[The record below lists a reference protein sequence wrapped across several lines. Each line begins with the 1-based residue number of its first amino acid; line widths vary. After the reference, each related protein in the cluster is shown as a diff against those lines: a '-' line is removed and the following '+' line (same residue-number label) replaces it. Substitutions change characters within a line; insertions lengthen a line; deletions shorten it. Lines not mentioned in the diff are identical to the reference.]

1 MPFYCTQLLPW
12 CTPRAQRK
20 RAVTL
25 SERSFE
31 IIILISIVLQ
41 VKMSAFYVPQNATEK
56 AYFDR
61 LWDVANNRAVGGDLT
76 VELLGQ
82 PAVQFFQRSGV
93 DKGFLK
99 QIWTMSTPGATMNV
113 SQFHT
118 ALRYV
123 AMIQNGEIPISPGMM
138 LILLV

>member
-1 MPFYCTQLLPW
+1 
-12 CTPRAQRK
+12 
-20 RAVTL
+20 
-25 SERSFE
+25 
-31 IIILISIVLQ
+31 
-41 VKMSAFYVPQNATEK
+41 MSASYVPHNAAEK

-61 LWDVANNRAVGGDLT
+61 LWDVANNRPVAGDPT
-76 VELLGQ
+76 VELVGQ
-82 PAVQFFQRSGV
+82 LAVQFFQRSGV

-123 AMIQNGEIPISPGMM
+123 AMIQNGEIPISPGKAKA
-138 LILLV
+138 LLSSLSAFT